1 MLLLKLGLI
10 AITVG
15 LSSLA
20 ARRGGHLLAG
30 LVTGLPVIVGPILA
44 LVLWEHGSQ
53 RTAELALAT
62 LVCVPATLV
71 HSVVFAHMAV
81 RATWP
86 VCLLAATL
94 AYLAV
99 SVLLSAGSWP
109 ALLVAG
115 LALVAPRLGML
126 AMPRRSA
133 SAPTS
138 AAVRIPAT
146 EVFWRMAAAV
156 AMAAA
161 ILWGGA
167 HLPAAVNGVLLAIPI
182 AGAVLPCF
190 TLPVYGADA
199 TRALLNGFARG
210 LHGFVVF
217 FVVLALALSHP
228 SAAHAPQSGWAGGWP
243 WLAFGAALLATA
255 AVAWGLNVRRRAAP

>member
-10 AITVG
+10 AFTVG

-71 HSVVFAHMAV
+71 HSVVFAHLAGRAPWPGCLAV
-81 RATWP
+81 
-86 VCLLAATL
+86 ATL

-99 SVLLSAGSWP
+99 AAVLSLWTWP
-109 ALLVAG
+109 LLVVVA
-115 LALVAPRLGML
+115 LALVAPRLGMW
-126 AMPRRSA
+126 AMPRRAA
-133 SAPTS
+133 SAP
-138 AAVRIPAT
+138 AAVVRIPAT
-146 EVFWRMAAAV
+146 EVLWRMAAAV

-161 ILWGGA
+161 ILWGAA

-190 TLPVYGADA
+190 TLPVYGVDA
-199 TRALLNGFARG
+199 TRALLHGFARG
-210 LHGFVVF
+210 LQGFVVF
-217 FVVLALALSHP
+217 FVVLTLALSHP
-228 SAAHAPQSGWAGGWP
+228 GAAQAPQTGWAGGWP
-243 WLAFGAALLATA
+243 WLAFGLALCATGG
-255 AVAWGLNVRRRAAP
+255 VAWALNRARRSP